1 MLDVLSD
8 DFDEL
13 DVVSDDF
20 DELDV
25 SDDVDVDEPESPF
38 DEGVV
43 DVVDDV
49 DAELDFRGC
58 RSCRSRR
65 P

>member
-1 MLDVLSD
+1 VLDVLSD

-43 DVVDDV
+43 DDVDDV
-49 DAELDFRGC
+49 VAELAFPRL
-58 RSCRSRR
+58 SVL
-65 P
+65 